1 MQDSF
6 KQYGLCLM
14 VMCALVLF
22 CAVPAEAK
30 GAVEDAD
37 FSAVLFDEDIQI
49 GESRFSAFRT
59 AFFGR
64 FLQRAFD
71 LM

>member
-37 FSAVLFDEDIQI
+37 FSYRGISLGDTEQTLREKWGAKSLERDVSIQ
-49 GESRFSAFRT
+49 
-59 AFFGR
+59 
-64 FLQRAFD
+64 
-71 LM
+71 

>member
-37 FSAVLFDEDIQI
+37 FSYRGISLGDTEQTLREKWGAP
-49 GESRFSAFRT
+49 SA
-59 AFFGR
+59 
-64 FLQRAFD
+64 
-71 LM
+71 M